1 MKKFSWITFFIL
13 GLDKKDYVSQL
24 NRQSSPNNSATLT
37 PLLFDSKEKFPDED
51 DDPANKRYWKLK

>member
-37 PLLFDSKEKFPDED
+37 PLLFDSEEKFSDED
-51 DDPANKRYWKLK
+51 DDLANKRYWKIK